1 MECRMRSCRPAV
13 LLLFALIGAAAPQKS
28 WAWGAAGHRI
38 IGRLAIAALPTDLPS
53 FLRTQSAAD
62 LVGELAR
69 EPDRWRQAGWA
80 HDSDRDPAHFM
91 DVDDTGK
98 VLGGPALAD
107 LPATRQA
114 FETAL
119 RAAGTDQW
127 RAGYLPYSI
136 VDATE
141 QLAKD
146 FAYWRAETAA
156 TASVK
161 NLAHRDWIAKD
172 AQMRE
177 DLILRDIGVLAHF
190 VGDGSQPLHVS
201 VHFNGWGDYPN
212 PEGFTHAR
220 IHAYFEGEF
229 VHDYV
234 SETAVKAKMAPYI
247 ACHCSYEQ
255 RTAAFL
261 EATVAEVTPL
271 YRLEKVGGFENGNAR
286 GRAFVATRLAAGA
299 EELRDDII
307 DAWRASLDGVVGYP
321 PLKVADILAGRIDP
335 YDALF
340 GLD

>member
-1 MECRMRSCRPAV
+1 MRPCRLAV
-13 LLLFALIGAAAPQKS
+13 LFVCAAIGIAAPQRS
-28 WAWGAAGHRI
+28 WAWGSTGHRI
-38 IGRLAIAALPTDLPS
+38 IGRLAIEALPADLPA
-53 FLRTQSAAD
+53 FLRTQNAAE

-69 EPDRWRQAGWA
+69 EPDRWRQAGRA
-80 HDSDRDPAHFM
+80 HDSDRDPAHFV
-91 DVDDTGK
+91 DVDDAGK
-98 VLGGPALAD
+98 VLGGPLLAD
-107 LPATRQA
+107 LPPTRQT
-114 FETAL
+114 FETTL
-119 RAAGTDQW
+119 RAAGTDEW

-156 TASVK
+156 TRSVADP
-161 NLAHRDWIAKD
+161 AHRAWIAKD

-177 DLILRDIGVLAHF
+177 GLILRDVGVLAHY

-212 PEGFTHAR
+212 PEGFTQDR

-229 VHDYV
+229 VHDFV
-234 SETAVKAKMAPYI
+234 SEAAVRAQMAPFLD
-247 ACHCSYEQ
+247 CHCSYER
-255 RTAAFL
+255 RTAAYL
-261 EATVAEVTPL
+261 ETTVAEVTPL
-271 YRLEKVGGFENGNAR
+271 YRLEKTGGFEGGNAR
-286 GRAFVATRLAAGA
+286 GRAFAAARLAAGA
-299 EELRDDII
+299 DELRDDII

-321 PLKVADILAGRIDP
+321 PVKVADIVAGKVDP